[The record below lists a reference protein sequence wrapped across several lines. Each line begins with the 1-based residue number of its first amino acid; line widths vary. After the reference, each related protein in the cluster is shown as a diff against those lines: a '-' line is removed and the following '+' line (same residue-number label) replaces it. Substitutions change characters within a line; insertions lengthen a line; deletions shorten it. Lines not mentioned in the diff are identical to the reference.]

1 MKVKIVIILAVLVF
15 AVVLSFIEVP
25 KMLKSKSYR
34 ELWSFLILLLIGVTL
49 VILKSVGVEL
59 SNPSDWVAWVF
70 SPASD
75 LIKPISK

>member
-1 MKVKIVIILAVLVF
+1 MNIVTILAVLIF
-15 AVVLSFIEVP
+15 ATVLSFIEVP

-34 ELWSFLILLLIGVTL
+34 EFWSFSILLALGVTL
-49 VILKSVGVEL
+49 VILKSLGVQL

-75 LIKPISK
+75 LIKPIYK

>member
-1 MKVKIVIILAVLVF
+1 MKIVIILAVLVF

-49 VILKSVGVEL
+49 VIQKSVGVEL